1 MNNTIDSKE
10 LQEMKVQLELLTK
23 KLERETIVNERLI
36 RSSMKEKAHYLRRG
50 IILESL
56 VCFIMIPFFV
66 WILPKFSSP
75 HSIYFCVF
83 CAAFMV
89 LALCYNYYMYRE
101 FHTKDFAEVN
111 LIEARKATLK
121 FKRLT
126 QRWTFC
132 IGIPFLMIFIPWFV
146 YENALVYKGEMLQI
160 PLISAAIGLLIGGVI
175 GIYQFNKTLRTT
187 DEILMQIE
195 ELEEQA

>member
-1 MNNTIDSKE
+1 MTNTIDSKE

-23 KLERETIVNERLI
+23 KLERETIVNQRLI
-36 RSSMKEKAHYLRRG
+36 RSSMKEKARNLRRN

-56 VCFIMIPFFV
+56 VCIIMIPFFI
-66 WILPKFSSP
+66 WILPNISP
-75 HSIYFCVF
+75 HSMYFCAFSV
-83 CAAFMV
+83 AFMM

-101 FHTKDFAEVN
+101 FHTKDFSEAN

-126 QRWTFC
+126 RRWTYC
-132 IGIPFLMIFIPWFV
+132 IGIPFLMVFIPWFV
-146 YENALVYKGEMLQI
+146 YENAQVYKGEMLELV
-160 PLISAAIGLLIGGVI
+160 LIFAAIGLLIGSVI